1 MPPAVHVSRHYLA
14 AVGPD
19 PAAGRLAAGAALA
32 FVSLGVVIARADDG
46 WLGRVDQ
53 RFTNLAA
60 HRRSQGLIAAARAIS
75 ALAEPHVA
83 LMPIA
88 ASAAAA
94 ARQGSWS
101 AGLAACLTVTTG
113 ASVRRVLSRAV
124 ARPRPP
130 AAYWR
135 TEPEGFSLPSKHTC
149 LAALTA
155 GACASALGS
164 GPAGSQAAA
173 LAAAAAV
180 GTSRVCLGVHWPT
193 DVLAAWL
200 FAAGW
205 LNLARLAGPR
215 PICCGSR

>member
-101 AGLAACLTVTTG
+101 AGFAPCLTVTTG

-164 GPAGSQAAA
+164 GPVRQPGRGASRSCSSRHQPRLPGCPLADGRTGCMAVRRLAERSPAG
-173 LAAAAAV
+173 
-180 GTSRVCLGVHWPT
+180 GTSADTCR
-193 DVLAAWL
+193 
-200 FAAGW
+200 F
-205 LNLARLAGPR
+205 R
-215 PICCGSR
+215 